1 MNFRTVYEVDSC
13 LYGGVAFASRED
25 AEAFAAAHSAKGC
38 EPLRVRERLLF
49 PARDAGDGGAGAPR
63 DEGRG
68 ADGE

>member
-25 AEAFAAAHSAKGC
+25 AEAFAAAHSTKGC

-49 PARDAGDGGAGAPR
+49 PAGEAGGAGAPR
-63 DEGRG
+63 DEERG
-68 ADGE
+68 DGGE

>member
-25 AEAFAAAHSAKGC
+25 AEAFAAAHSTKGC

-49 PARDAGDGGAGAPR
+49 PAGEAGDGGAPR
-63 DEGRG
+63 DEERG
-68 ADGE
+68 DGGE